1 MKTNLQFGSTEN
13 RTKQK
18 ILSSENNR
26 GEMSLTIPYQTP
38 KLHALELPL
47 TIGCRLDCLYCPQKL
62 LLNKYYNAD
71 KNRKSIL
78 SFDDFKKALDK
89 VERNSSISFAGMS
102 EPFHNPHCADMIVYA
117 YQQGYKIS
125 LFTTLV
131 DMTMEDYQKIKDIP
145 FDSFVLHIPDEEQ
158 PFQVFN
164 YR

>member
-38 KLHALELPL
+38 KLHALELSL

-78 SFDDFKKALDK
+78 SFDDFKKLLI
-89 VERNSSISFAGMS
+89 R
-102 EPFHNPHCADMIVYA
+102 
-117 YQQGYKIS
+117 
-125 LFTTLV
+125 
-131 DMTMEDYQKIKDIP
+131 
-145 FDSFVLHIPDEEQ
+145 
-158 PFQVFN
+158 
-164 YR
+164 